1 MKRITGVSL
10 VFLAVVLSL
19 NAQDGVL
26 SSSMIDSGTYPYRY
40 SNAIRWDGGLVAK
53 DGGAATIRLSINH
66 DTAFMQ
72 DVVGLELSKLEF
84 HKAMFTMIG
93 NDIKLVGDNPYLTGE
108 HKPDAMRPLTI
119 ALALKGEGNSTL
131 TMNGTLMVNFAVP
144 VADFAA
150 FRFIDGLI
158 AVTNSTG
165 TIVAN
170 APIEF
175 SKRIDVLPNAAE
187 GGHAELK
194 LGSGAVTVLGDAAAI
209 RIDRG
214 GNDTLTLNLD
224 SLVLRPDATLAFT
237 LVNGVSE
244 LGEKIKIKCANPP
257 ACAVDGK
264 IDFRIIARDASVD
277 HNPLSFLTY
286 DIEKGFVP
294 VSGDGIARISESGN
308 VTASTN
314 VPALVIDNHSSVTN
328 GNGVVITVGDGINP
342 AAVIL
347 NSKANAS
354 GYPQLRGGAIDF
366 GTSHGIIYKSAKSG
380 TGTDITTELRGQNG
394 ISFVSKQ
401 DAQFSPYVRFYKTDA
416 KWTGATRITG
426 LRYWL
431 DGGSLMTRPFPDGG
445 DVYVTGGRS
454 ERSGQ
459 IYFYCSYNNTN
470 HDAKFFPSL
479 NQHFHVSGYGCQA
492 GDQDGVLFFV
502 ACHVIFDGRIT
513 LEGDSLFN
521 IFERDHPLNTLKPS
535 TVEFNA
541 PIGGAGDLL
550 IKVNNLD
557 AELGSGNYRGSKVV
571 FNVANTLDGDMTF
584 GRGFEFIMNT
594 NGTFGTGRVSFDKN
608 DVRFKQGGTYTI
620 ANNISG
626 TGNVKLEGFADLSLL
641 GKSEF
646 ASVEMPYF
654 GTRLNIGESV
664 DIGAITACPGTEIAA
679 VAEAAKLCVTG
690 GVINGALTGEN
701 GTGVCVVKR
710 GDGELK
716 LGGGLHGLSKLK
728 IEEGTVRLSKSVFD
742 DADAIEYWL
751 DAADESTITLDES
764 GAVVNWT
771 SKAGKEV
778 NFAVPSN
785 RKAPKYETAAVNGLN
800 ALLFTN
806 GVRRVDENNL
816 VAENPTRLAADRETV
831 QRTLFIVN
839 KPLPFD
845 AKASRFGGL
854 FGRLGYDHGIRM
866 DYGDC
871 WCVPMNKDD
880 NTYYPMLGYM
890 YLDGVKKIAATQNKA
905 YWTMGATQVA
915 AFFHPY
921 HGKMPETFVP
931 SIGGYRTDVIYTG
944 GKNGATLYPVDF
956 NGYIAEVIAFNR
968 MLSEDEIQE
977 VSDYLGRKWKGP
989 EYVLRRTCA
998 AEVKKDL
1005 GIELFGQGRLDLQ
1018 GRDLTLA
1025 TLSGFGEIL
1034 NSSDTAATLTVT
1046 GRCDFTGKIAANV
1059 KLAAAGGSLALDP
1072 AERMDILV
1080 GNDEITLSPCN
1091 YQVPTDGLCYWLD
1104 ASLTSTLTFDDNGC
1118 VTNWQSR
1125 ADGSS
1130 VSKFYWA
1137 ADKVTSDKV
1146 QNGWIFDPPEYLATG
1161 LNGKPAIKSKSA
1173 NNAAQGGVYE
1183 KGSALLA
1190 DSKTNTRT
1198 LFMVGSILSHRWYSS
1213 GIFGLY
1219 AADTGFRFNNP
1230 QGDNK
1235 NNDISVAYNGCSYMR
1250 LGDVFRLNGVNGYS
1264 GSPGLSRQFVM
1275 GETFVLTAMINGSYD
1290 RTGYNSFPGY
1300 FVNRSPEMYV
1310 SEVIAYDRVLS
1321 DEEIR
1326 EIERYLTA
1334 KWIEND
1340 GEIPPRNDTVLADGS
1355 TITIV
1360 AENGEVGKL
1369 TVEGDLNLGAV
1380 DFRLMDMKT
1389 LSSADARDV
1398 VEVKGTLSGTL
1409 GEVERENS
1417 GSWKLEINGGAVRLF
1432 KPGFFLLMR

>member
-10 VFLAVVLSL
+10 LFLAAVLSL

-26 SSSMIDSGTYPYRY
+26 SSSLIDSGTYPYRY
-40 SNAIRWDGGLVAK
+40 SNAIRWDGGVVAK
-53 DGGAATIRLSINH
+53 DGGAATIRLSTNH
-66 DTAFMQ
+66 DTVFMQ

-131 TMNGTLMVNFAVP
+131 TMDGTLMVNFAVP

-187 GGHAELK
+187 GGHAELT
-194 LGSGAVTVLGDAAAI
+194 LGNGAVTVLGDAAAI

-237 LVNGVSE
+237 LVNGISE

-401 DAQFSPYVRFYKTDA
+401 DAQLSPYVRFYKTDA

-502 ACHVIFDGRIT
+502 ACHVLFDGRIT

-521 IFERDHPLNTLKPS
+521 IFERDHPSNRLYPS
-535 TVEFNA
+535 KLEFNA
-541 PIGGAGDLL
+541 PIEGVGDLD
-550 IKVNNLD
+550 IRVSNLD
-557 AELGSGNYRGSKVV
+557 VASGIGNYRGSTVI
-571 FNVANTLDGDMTF
+571 FNAANTLDGDMVF
-584 GRGFEFIMNT
+584 GRGFEFVMNT
-594 NGTFGTGRVSFDKN
+594 NGTFGSGAVSFDGN
-608 DVRFKQGGTYTI
+608 TVRFKQGGAYTVDN
-620 ANNISG
+620 AVSG
-626 TGNVKLEGFADLSLL
+626 TGNVKLEGFAGLSLL
-641 GKSEF
+641 GESEF
-646 ASVEMPYF
+646 ASLEMPYF
-654 GTRLNIGESV
+654 GARLNIGANVNLGSV
-664 DIGAITACPGTEIAA
+664 TACPGTEIAV
-679 VAEAAKLCVTG
+679 VAEDAQLCVTG

-701 GTGVCVVKR
+701 GMGVSLVKR
-710 GDGELK
+710 GEGELK
-716 LGGGLHGLSKLK
+716 LGGELSGLSSLK
-728 IEEGTVRLSKSVFD
+728 IEEGTVKISRSVFD
-742 DADAIEYWL
+742 DPDAIEYWL
-751 DAADESTITLDES
+751 DATDSSTLTLDES
-764 GAVVNWT
+764 GAVVNWA
-771 SKAGKEV
+771 SKAGKDV
-778 NFAVPSN
+778 NFSVPAN
-785 RKAPKYETAAVNGLN
+785 RSAPAYRTAAVNGLN

-806 GVRRVDENNL
+806 GVRRVDERNL
-816 VAENPTRLAADRETV
+816 VAENPTRLVADRETV

-839 KPLPFD
+839 VPLPFD
-845 AKASRFGGL
+845 SQASKFGGL

-871 WCVPMNKDD
+871 WCIPMSKDD
-880 NTYYPMLGYM
+880 SVYYPMLGYA
-890 YLDGVKKIAATQNKA
+890 YIDGEKKVAATQNKA

-921 HGKMPETFVP
+921 HGKAPDTFVS
-931 SIGGYRTDVIYTG
+931 SIGGYRTDVIATG
-944 GKNGATLYPVDF
+944 GTNGAKLFPVDY

-968 MLSEDEIQE
+968 MLSEDEILE
-977 VSDYLGRKWKGP
+977 VSDYLGRKWKGNA
-989 EYVLRRTCA
+989 YVAKRS
-998 AEVKKDL
+998 AEVECKDL
-1005 GIELFGQGRLDLQ
+1005 SVEHFGRGRLDLG
-1018 GRDLTLA
+1018 GRNFVVGS
-1025 TLSGFGEIL
+1025 LSGFGEIV
-1034 NSSDTAATLTVT
+1034 NSADGNATLTVT

-1059 KLAAAGGSLALDP
+1059 KLAAAGGSLAIDP
-1072 AERMDILV
+1072 AQTADIVV
-1080 GNDEITLSPCN
+1080 GNDEITLSPYD
-1091 YQVPTDGLCYWLD
+1091 YQVPDEGLLYWLD
-1104 ASLTSTLTFDDNGC
+1104 ASRTSTLTLDGSGC

-1125 ADGSS
+1125 STGSA

-1137 ADKVTSDKV
+1137 ADKVTSDKT
-1146 QNGWIFDPPEYLATG
+1146 QSGWIFDPPEYSTAG
-1161 LNGKPAIKSKSA
+1161 LNGKPAIKSKA
-1173 NNAAQGGVYE
+1173 VNHAAENGKFG

-1190 DSKTNTRT
+1190 DAKTNTRT

-1219 AADTGFRFNNP
+1219 GIDTGFRFNNP
-1230 QGDNK
+1230 QGNNK

-1300 FVNRSPEMYV
+1300 FINRSPEMLV

-1321 DEEIR
+1321 DEEIH
-1326 EIERYLTA
+1326 EIERYLSA
-1334 KWIEND
+1334 KWIENE
-1340 GEIPPRNDTVLADGS
+1340 GEIPSYNDTVLADGS

-1369 TVEGDLNLGAV
+1369 NINGDLNLDAV
-1380 DFRLMDMKT
+1380 NFALVDTKDLV
-1389 LSSADARDV
+1389 SADKRTIVEVSGDLTGTIGEIARD
-1398 VEVKGTLSGTL
+1398 
-1409 GEVERENS
+1409 NA
-1417 GSWKLEINGGAVRLF
+1417 GSWKLAVDDGKIDIF